1 MAFYSENL
9 PRLFSEKITA
19 VFAVSEHYALEFM
32 RFLQGQGIRV
42 PEDVQIIGFD
52 DTLASRESVPALTT
66 IHQDA
71 ALRARTAI
79 RRLEALRDGTPCD
92 AGIVLPVELVEREST
107 RRLPCQTLCGPFAK
121 SPFRSAF
128 KRKQN
133 ARSPWRF
140 GHGGRA
146 FYVYFPSTTESL
158 ISFSV
163 SLRSRA
169 PPSATVTRSS

>member
-1 MAFYSENL
+1 MDKERIDGFRSAF
-9 PRLFSEKITA
+9 
-19 VFAVSEHYALEFM
+19 ALEFM

-79 RRLEALRDGTPCD
+79 RRLEVLRDGTPCD

-107 RRLPCQTLCGPFAK
+107 RRLPCQTL
-121 SPFRSAF
+121 
-128 KRKQN
+128 
-133 ARSPWRF
+133 
-140 GHGGRA
+140 
-146 FYVYFPSTTESL
+146 
-158 ISFSV
+158 
-163 SLRSRA
+163 
-169 PPSATVTRSS
+169 

>member
-19 VFAVSEHYALEFM
+19 VFAVSDHYALEFM

-52 DTLASRESVPALTT
+52 DTLASRENVPALAT

-107 RRLPCQTLCGPFAK
+107 RRLPCQTLLGPFAK

-128 KRKQN
+128 KRKRN